1 MAHAGPSEPAQ
12 PSRKQHSRLR
22 RALRRYF
29 ALLAALLVIV
39 LVGAGCSVVEPAKA
53 HERNDRNRQRQHQ
66 RPTTTAA
73 ADEDDGEDD
82 GEDEDATS
90 TTADPAQGGGQ
101 DTTTTVD
108 PNAPTTTV
116 DPNASTTTVDPNA
129 TTTTVDPNATTTTV
143 DPNATTTTVDPNA
156 PLPFSTTECDPAG
169 LATAGGQQTDETGA
183 VCNTSIMGVLP
194 AADKTPSVNITAPED
209 GDTFAPGE
217 PIPCEIEFQNFVP
230 GTFDGTGK
238 NGQARQFALRPFSVD
253 ANGSAIGHAHCYIRD
268 AGGGATSQ
276 LEQNPIGFVALNGA
290 SADGRT
296 LAGVIA
302 TGIANPGDKT
312 FCVDLAGGGHLT
324 FPKGVAQQFPP
335 VDCVGITIE

>member
-12 PSRKQHSRLR
+12 PSRKQHSRLQ

-29 ALLAALLVIV
+29 ALLAALLVVV
-39 LVGAGCSVVEPAKA
+39 LVGAGCSVTPPAKA
-53 HERNDRNRQRQHQ
+53 HERNDRQRQHQ
-66 RPTTTAA
+66 RPTTTEA
-73 ADEDDGEDD
+73 ADEDDGGDD
-82 GEDEDATS
+82 DEDEDAT
-90 TTADPAQGGGQ
+90 TTTDPAGGGE
-101 DTTTTVD
+101 DTT
-108 PNAPTTTV
+108 
-116 DPNASTTTVDPNA
+116 TTTVDPNA
-129 TTTTVDPNATTTTV
+129 TTTTTADPNATTTTV

-169 LATAGGQQTDETGA
+169 LGTAVGQQTDETGA
-183 VCNTSIMGVLP
+183 VCNTSIIGVLP
-194 AADKTPSVNITAPED
+194 AADRTPSVNITAPED

-217 PIPCEIEFQNFVP
+217 PIPCEVEFQNFVP

-253 ANGSAIGHAHCYIRD
+253 ANGNAIGHMHCYIRD

-302 TGIANPGDKT
+302 TGIATPGDKT
-312 FCVDLAGGGHLT
+312 FCVDMAGGNHLT

>member
-12 PSRKQHSRLR
+12 PPRKQHSRLQ

-29 ALLAALLVIV
+29 ALLAALMVVV
-39 LVGAGCSVVEPAKA
+39 LVGAGCSVTRSAEAQG
-53 HERNDRNRQRQHQ
+53 RNDRQ
-66 RPTTTAA
+66 RPRQQQPTATTA
-73 ADEDDGEDD
+73 ADEDQDDGEDQD
-82 GEDEDATS
+82 QDEDQDEDATS
-90 TTADPAQGGGQ
+90 TTADQGQGGGQ
-101 DTTTTVD
+101 DTTTT
-108 PNAPTTTV
+108 TV
-116 DPNASTTTVDPNA
+116 DQGQGGGQDTT
-129 TTTTVDPNATTTTV
+129 TTTTVDPNVTTTT
-143 DPNATTTTVDPNA
+143 ADPNA

-169 LATAGGQQTDETGA
+169 LATAAGQQTDETGA

-194 AADKTPSVNITAPED
+194 AADKTPSVNITSPQD

-217 PIPCEIEFQNFVP
+217 PIPCQIEFENFVP

-253 ANGSAIGHAHCYIRD
+253 GDGNAIGHAHCYIRD
-268 AGGGATSQ
+268 AEGGATSQ

-296 LAGVIA
+296 LAGEIA
-302 TGIANPGDKT
+302 TGVANPGDKT

-335 VDCVGITIE
+335 VDCIGITIE